1 MNNLLWQ
8 LPIPSSSLGEGVVF
22 RVLSGRECTLTI
34 KVNSIQELLI
44 AFKDVEA
51 YRCHYYQACTVEMI
65 DASYDKLIDAGK
77 TKWLVAVSDQ
87 LTKYNEELVNLR
99 HMMIYFDDGPC
110 YEFICRA
117 FSVQE
122 IDSRKV

>member
-22 RVLSGRECTLTI
+22 QELSGRECTLSF
-34 KVNSIQELLI
+34 KVNRLQEWQI
-44 AFKDVEA
+44 TFKDVEA

-65 DASYDKLIDAGK
+65 DASYDRLIDAGK
-77 TKWLVAVSDQ
+77 TKWLVTVRDQ
-87 LTKYNEELVNLR
+87 LSKYNEGMANLR

-110 YEFICRA
+110 YEFICQG
-117 FSVQE
+117 FSVQQ
-122 IDSRKV
+122 IYLSND